1 MSADSDDSGKLW
13 DFVQVDEY
21 SVPSNTVSVGKF
33 RKGFR
38 EFFRKITK
46 QDRVKESPLK
56 PEDDLSNLSEA
67 RLKYA
72 IPRPDWS
79 EGADRLAKRLQPWL
93 ESAEPSKPAIFYLS
107 PPFSGR
113 DELLTHWAEL
123 QNMPLVAPPRQKHIL
138 GSSDKWF
145 RNWPKGSPW
154 ILPNLE
160 KCFLRR
166 ADGLDLIRELLSRVL
181 SGELG
186 KGIIGCDGWA
196 WSFLQQVWLG
206 RPSFTITAQALD
218 AERMKN
224 FFYRSI
230 LRQSGATDCS
240 FRQADNGVYMFQDPA
255 EKADRHS
262 KKRSTASDYFWQRLA
277 EYSRG
282 NLGVASA
289 CWQQALRALPEEELE
304 KEVNRSR
311 REQKKTIWVTPWND
325 LTLPTYPKDEGET
338 ALFVLHALLIH
349 DGLDLESLAYMLPA
363 DRAGVTEVLLFLR
376 ESELVEKTTEQTKTI
391 WRVTAAGYPV
401 VRKELY
407 SNEYLCDP
415 F

>member
-1 MSADSDDSGKLW
+1 MSADSDDTGNLW
-13 DFVQVDEY
+13 NFVQVDEY
-21 SVPSNTVSVGKF
+21 SVPSNIVSVGKF
-33 RKGFR
+33 HKRFR
-38 EFFRKITK
+38 EIFRKISK
-46 QDRVKESPLK
+46 QDREKESPLK
-56 PEDDLSNLSEA
+56 PENDLSKLSEA

-72 IPRPDWS
+72 VPRPDWS
-79 EGADRLAKRLQPWL
+79 EGAEQLIKRLQPWI

-113 DELLTHWAEL
+113 NELLTHWAEL
-123 QNMPLVAPPRQKHIL
+123 QNIPLVAPPQQKHIL

-145 RNWPKGSPW
+145 RNWPKSSPW

-186 KGIIGCDGWA
+186 KGILGCDGWA

-218 AERMKN
+218 AERMKR
-224 FFYRSI
+224 FIYRSI
-230 LRQSGATDCS
+230 LRQSGDTTCT
-240 FRQADNGVYMFQDPA
+240 FRQADNGAYLLQHPT
-255 EKADRHS
+255 EKADGYS
-262 KKRSTASDYFWQRLA
+262 KKRPAASDYFWQRLT

-282 NLGVASA
+282 NPGVASV
-289 CWQQALRALPEEELE
+289 CWQWALRALPEEDLE
-304 KEVNRSR
+304 NETNKSR
-311 REQKKTIWVTPWND
+311 REQKQPIWVTPWND

-349 DGLDLESLAYMLPA
+349 DGLDLESLAHMLPA

-376 ESELVEKTTEQTKTI
+376 DSELVEEIEEEKETL
-391 WRVTAAGYPV
+391 WRVTSAGYPV
-401 VRKELY
+401 VRKKLY
-407 SNEYLCDP
+407 TNEYLCDP